1 MTLRSCLNACLLKMT
16 NADIICVFFYPKK
29 NGKSLMMDWK
39 LQSGLAAAGGL
50 IVLIVS
56 AGYKSYRFSDL
67 PSGVESGITFLIG
80 SVLTA
85 ILAFMGGFD
94 SWTKDLSG
102 FFGEVDLTKTPTV
115 ETNDLSSVAKSVGD
129 SMSSMKGWFQSDSSD
144 EEMMV
149 GIMPM

>member
-1 MTLRSCLNACLLKMT
+1 MT

-94 SWTKDLSG
+94 SWAKDLSG
-102 FFGEVDLTKTPTV
+102 FFGEVDLTTTPTV

>member
-1 MTLRSCLNACLLKMT
+1 
-16 NADIICVFFYPKK
+16 
-29 NGKSLMMDWK
+29 MMDWK

-80 SVLTA
+80 TVLTA
-85 ILAFMGGFD
+85 ILVFMGGFD
-94 SWTKDLSG
+94 SWAKDLSSL
-102 FFGEVDLTKTPTV
+102 FEVDLTKTPTV